1 MKPGVLVNRR
11 AGRVARDP
19 ELPERLRRLL
29 PRENLRVTAN
39 LAEVEPALAALHE
52 VGVDTLVVVGGD
64 GSMTG
69 TLTALLR
76 VWPRE
81 SLPRV
86 LLAGGGS
93 VNTIAKS
100 LGARGGPER
109 LLKRLLDGHTQ
120 VHVDVRP
127 VLRIQSEGSEPVYGM
142 IFANGAAP
150 RWLEFYYEH
159 SSRGVRGALYS
170 VAATLASVMVNG
182 ELAHKLFDPFDALLE
197 IDGEPLDQRQFTTI
211 AAGGVRHIGLGFPL
225 FRSAGEKPGHFHFVA
240 TDMQG
245 GRLMRRLPRLRA
257 GSARALDELVHA
269 SARRVVIRTP
279 RPMPY
284 TIDAELYPGVGSV
297 TIETGPEIHFL
308 ALGDHP

>member
-19 ELPERLRRLL
+19 ELPKRLRRLL
-29 PRENLRVTAN
+29 PRENLRVTAD
-39 LAEVEPALAALHE
+39 LTQVEPALEALHE
-52 VGVDTLVVVGGD
+52 VGIDTLVVVGGD
-64 GSMTG
+64 GSVTG

-86 LLAGGGS
+86 LLTGGGS

-100 LGARGGPER
+100 LGARGRPER
-109 LLKRLLDGHTQ
+109 LLERLLDSRTL
-120 VHVDVRP
+120 VREDVRP
-127 VLRIQSEGSEPVYGM
+127 LLRIQTEGSEPVYGM
-142 IFANGAAP
+142 IFANGAAA
-150 RWLEFYYEH
+150 RWLEFYYGH
-159 SSRGVRGALYS
+159 SSRGMRGAIYS
-170 VAATLASVMVNG
+170 VAASLGSVIVNS
-182 ELAHKLFDPFDALLE
+182 ELARKLFDPFDGLVE
-197 IDGEPLDQRQFTTI
+197 IDGGPLEKRRFTFI
-211 AAGGVRHIGLGFPL
+211 AAAGVHHIGLGFPL

-240 TDMQG
+240 TEMQG
-245 GRLMRRLPRLRA
+245 WRLMRRLPRLRA

-297 TIETGPEIHFL
+297 TIETGPEIRFL

>member
-120 VHVDVRP
+120 VHEDVRP
-127 VLRIQSEGSEPVYGM
+127 VLRIQSEGS
-142 IFANGAAP
+142 
-150 RWLEFYYEH
+150 
-159 SSRGVRGALYS
+159 
-170 VAATLASVMVNG
+170 
-182 ELAHKLFDPFDALLE
+182 
-197 IDGEPLDQRQFTTI
+197 
-211 AAGGVRHIGLGFPL
+211 
-225 FRSAGEKPGHFHFVA
+225 
-240 TDMQG
+240 
-245 GRLMRRLPRLRA
+245 
-257 GSARALDELVHA
+257 
-269 SARRVVIRTP
+269 
-279 RPMPY
+279 
-284 TIDAELYPGVGSV
+284 
-297 TIETGPEIHFL
+297 
-308 ALGDHP
+308 